1 MKKLIATLVMVT
13 LILSLV
19 GAAVAQA
26 RTRAQ
31 ERAAVRSY
39 INKLERKLRNAKKR
53 ERIRKIEKMI
63 KAERRRLQRLEGG
76 IGEGPGKPIKPV
88 PGDRP
93 VKPIKPIGKK
103 PMPKKELAR
112 TELEGSVGL
121 VGGMTGVLGG
131 IRFHNPF
138 DLISTSLRV
147 AAIYAQGNDTD
158 STMRKHAIIAI
169 DAMYRLNPPRT
180 RGFRSY
186 IGLGANYDVY
196 TTGRVSG
203 TLGGQAFYGIEG
215 DAGGGVMYLELG
227 YGLVRTGFSPNY
239 SGINALIG
247 YRVGL

>member
-19 GAAVAQA
+19 GVAVAQG

-31 ERAAVRSY
+31 EKAAVRSY
-39 INKLERKLRNAKKR
+39 INKLERKMRGAKKR
-53 ERIRKIEKMI
+53 DRINKIENMI
-63 KAERRRLQRLEGG
+63 KAERRRLHKLEA
-76 IGEGPGKPIKPV
+76 GPGAGPVKPV
-88 PGDRP
+88 KPLPGVRP
-93 VKPIKPIGKK
+93 VKPIKPMGKK

-138 DLISTSLRV
+138 DLISTSLRI
-147 AAIYAQGNDTD
+147 AGIYAQGNDTAG
-158 STMRKHAIIAI
+158 TTRKHAIIAI
-169 DAMYRLNPPRT
+169 DAIYRLNPPRT

-186 IGLGANYDVY
+186 IGLGANYDAY
-196 TTGRVSG
+196 TSGRVSG

-215 DAGGGVMYLELG
+215 DAGGGAMYLEVG
-227 YGLVRTGFSPNY
+227 YGMVRTGFSPNY
-239 SGINALIG
+239 TGVNALVG